1 MFESKPTEKK
11 PWLITQEHVAP
22 LAISKLGK
30 LGIKLSDKK
39 KNPIIPKNWQD
50 FKFNHILLKPYE
62 FNGDCYFVLVN
73 SSWDQLVDNTGK
85 FICYAESAKEEN
97 LKIYQVKSTP
107 NFADVYTYTDFNGTT
122 TNGSYQVPITDLVE
136 VVGIPVTEKIS
147 TLFDLTDTTEDD
159 DDRDENINGMTI
171 KDFYAIIQSVP
182 VSNKTWLNELIKKT
196 NIKRS

>member
-22 LAISKLGK
+22 LAISKLSK

-50 FKFNHILLKPYE
+50 FKFNHILLKSYE
-62 FNGDCYFVLVN
+62 FSGDCYFVLVN
-73 SSWDQLVDNTGK
+73 SGWDQLVDNNGK

-136 VVGIPVTEKIS
+136 VAGSVVTEKIS
-147 TLFDLTDTTEDD
+147 TLFDMVSDKEEDD
-159 DDRDENINGMTI
+159 SRDENINGMTI
-171 KDFYAIIQSVP
+171 RDFYAIIQSVP
-182 VSNKTWLNELIKKT
+182 VSNKEWLNQLIKKT